1 MLQEDAMKVLPLAEG
16 DLATI
21 KDGRGRPISVIGLAV
36 IDDLGNY
43 HQLCR
48 EELTIIRPPR
58 LRPWNSIE
66 EMGEAVNH
74 WFKHKPNNA
83 LLKLVFLC
91 EGDPKPVGFPNQG
104 KVNLYTLTELNTHFE
119 HTPTPWLADTWKPCG
134 VKEEDGK

>member
-58 LRPWNSIE
+58 LRPSKKW
-66 EMGEAVNH
+66 ARR
-74 WFKHKPNNA
+74 
-83 LLKLVFLC
+83 
-91 EGDPKPVGFPNQG
+91 
-104 KVNLYTLTELNTHFE
+104 
-119 HTPTPWLADTWKPCG
+119 
-134 VKEEDGK
+134 